1 MEFDDTNGIGTLPE
15 LMNRILKGTTWS
27 FDEERSDVFYERE
40 PDENGNQVV
49 KVRSLSRGGK
59 DGAYK
64 LIAECCAL
72 FDGYARFDANNKK
85 VICYSMNNHGSAGTR
100 EMYVGKDL
108 NALTVKHDST
118 SLITRLYVEGK
129 YSDTTNDYTSS
140 GTMYV
145 GIDKVEPHGLSYIMN
160 FDYYR
165 ELGLFT
171 PQHEEALQNYYDAM
185 SAKVADINSVI
196 SALLSKETEL
206 SNLWGVIRYIYYPIR
221 NKVIQTDESD
231 VILGNDAPSSQ
242 IPFTADDTL
251 VVLHD
256 NGTHHNAKYSAQ
268 NGVYYIDYDEYGAE
282 QEYSV
287 SNVAGCV
294 CVIKFVDLANG
305 VIGAKQ
311 VAFETAVEQLASAEK
326 KYAKEKAWQD
336 EHGPASSWTQEQA
349 ETYAAKLSGFQQLIY
364 NSKDTMM
371 TPTEWRFFL
380 SENMTYV
387 QWADYMKRGMTD
399 EEWKSFLEDI
409 VSSGK
414 VYDRDVLAER
424 MTTLFKNGNVD
435 LLHRPKVEASSLSS
449 DIRSAWGLSAGDYA
463 TVLSRGYS
471 DQDGTMYLMMTPI
484 FSDGDILESPDV
496 LAAYAESLMDAD
508 NPLEADK
515 VSNGGY
521 GLVIDLAYVQEDETI
536 EDVISRYEEL
546 GEVLHRLQAAYYGDS
561 LPSWED
567 LEKEIH
573 TFSEWQSITGKTVA
587 CPKNNVWIDI
597 TSEDETIEGLYTLMD
612 RARGLLLDVDALN
625 KQVETARGQQD
636 DIEATF
642 AAAMGDMLKEGYW
655 ANTNYGPGQ
664 EAALY
669 ADALDVMTGMSKP
682 KVTYTVSYVALSE
695 KMGFEKDDLYLNMQ
709 VRLYDRELGVN
720 DFVYIKEIKRYLD
733 DPSNDSVALSNEDVK
748 LSTVG

>member
-1 MEFDDTNGIGTLPE
+1 
-15 LMNRILKGTTWS
+15 
-27 FDEERSDVFYERE
+27 
-40 PDENGNQVV
+40 
-49 KVRSLSRGGK
+49 
-59 DGAYK
+59 
-64 LIAECCAL
+64 
-72 FDGYARFDANNKK
+72 
-85 VICYSMNNHGSAGTR
+85 
-100 EMYVGKDL
+100 
-108 NALTVKHDST
+108 
-118 SLITRLYVEGK
+118 
-129 YSDTTNDYTSS
+129 
-140 GTMYV
+140 
-145 GIDKVEPHGLSYIMN
+145 
-160 FDYYR
+160 
-165 ELGLFT
+165 
-171 PQHEEALQNYYDAM
+171 
-185 SAKVADINSVI
+185 
-196 SALLSKETEL
+196 
-206 SNLWGVIRYIYYPIR
+206 
-221 NKVIQTDESD
+221 
-231 VILGNDAPSSQ
+231 
-242 IPFTADDTL
+242 
-251 VVLHD
+251 
-256 NGTHHNAKYSAQ
+256 
-268 NGVYYIDYDEYGAE
+268 
-282 QEYSV
+282 
-287 SNVAGCV
+287 
-294 CVIKFVDLANG
+294 
-305 VIGAKQ
+305 
-311 VAFETAVEQLASAEK
+311 
-326 KYAKEKAWQD
+326 
-336 EHGPASSWTQEQA
+336 
-349 ETYAAKLSGFQQLIY
+349 
-364 NSKDTMM
+364 M

-380 SENMTYV
+380 NEDMTYV

-435 LLHRPKVEASSLSS
+435 LLHRPKVEASNLPSG
-449 DIRSAWGLSAGDYA
+449 IRSAWGLSIGDYA

-587 CPKNNVWIDI
+587 YPKNNVWIDI
-597 TSEDETIEGLYTLMD
+597 TNEDETIEGLYTLMD

-733 DPSNDSVALSNEDVK
+733 NPSNDSVALSNEDVK